1 MNPGQSMLFQ
11 VILYES
17 YDCKDYNYL
26 KEIRVS

>member
-26 KEIRVS
+26 EEIRVS